1 MREFNHWSEQG
12 QEEAIRRMQYTMKL
26 MGDAYG
32 LGLTN
37 EEIKQRKRKDRMDKV
52 IFALLIIG
60 VGVVTWII

>member
-1 MREFNHWSEQG
+1 MREFNHWSEKS
-12 QEEAIRRMQYTMKL
+12 QEEAMKRMQYCMKL

-37 EEIKQRKRKDRMDKV
+37 KEIKQRKRKDLQDKI

>member
-1 MREFNHWSEQG
+1 MKEFNHWSEKS
-12 QEEAIRRMQYTMKL
+12 QEEAMRRMQYTMKL

-37 EEIKQRKRKDRMDKV
+37 EEIKQRKRKDFQDKL
-52 IFALLIIG
+52 IFVLLIIG

>member
-1 MREFNHWSEQG
+1 MREFNHWSEKS
-12 QEEAIRRMQYTMKL
+12 QEEAMKRMQYCMKL

-37 EEIKQRKRKDRMDKV
+37 EEIKQRKRKDLQDKI
-52 IFALLIIG
+52 IFALLIVG

>member
-1 MREFNHWSEQG
+1 MREINHWSEKS
-12 QEEAIRRMQYTMKL
+12 QEEAIKRMQYCMKL

-37 EEIKQRKRKDRMDKV
+37 EEIKQRKRKDLQDKV

-60 VGVVTWII
+60 AGVVTWII